1 MEMQALV
8 ERFIP
13 VTITMLE
20 REFPNGIL
28 HTLTSHEDVA
38 SPREL
43 HPIFFGCFDWHSAVH
58 SYLLTQRGLSDFQIN

>member
-8 ERFIP
+8 EQFIP
-13 VTITMLE
+13 VTIMMLE

-38 SPREL
+38 SP
-43 HPIFFGCFDWHSAVH
+43 A
-58 SYLLTQRGLSDFQIN
+58 SYIRLLWLL